1 MLNSSLDQ
9 QVAASLSGLDS
20 RSDSY
25 AVQAVDRL
33 LHIARTTGASDLHF
47 IPEPGGHE
55 FRLLFRV
62 DGVLQMAG
70 TAPHA
75 ASSLVGRLKS
85 LANLL
90 TYRTDI
96 PQEGRVRTG
105 EEHLEMRV
113 STFPTIHGEKAVV
126 RLFVGSGNYRYLSEL
141 HFPEEIQSR
150 LETLLLQTEGL
161 ILACGPSGSGKTT
174 TLYAALRQIQ
184 QTGVGPRS
192 LCTLEDPVEALL
204 PGVSQSQ
211 VKPEGEFT
219 YERGLASLMRQ
230 DPEVIMV
237 GEIRNR
243 PTAQVVFQASLTGQ
257 LVLSS
262 FHAGTAAD
270 AISRLADMGIEPYVL
285 RSGLLGLLA
294 QRLVR
299 RCCEC
304 TRTTT
309 SGCPECRHTGYRGR
323 VVLAELLL
331 PELKGLGRAIL
342 NREDAERIQELA
354 VEAGMIPLRERGRA
368 AVEAG
373 QTTQEELL
381 RAFGPTVDY

>member
-1 MLNSSLDQ
+1 
-9 QVAASLSGLDS
+9 
-20 RSDSY
+20 
-25 AVQAVDRL
+25 
-33 LHIARTTGASDLHF
+33 
-47 IPEPGGHE
+47 
-55 FRLLFRV
+55 
-62 DGVLQMAG
+62 
-70 TAPHA
+70 
-75 ASSLVGRLKS
+75 
-85 LANLL
+85 
-90 TYRTDI
+90 
-96 PQEGRVRTG
+96 
-105 EEHLEMRV
+105 
-113 STFPTIHGEKAVV
+113 
-126 RLFVGSGNYRYLSEL
+126 
-141 HFPEEIQSR
+141 
-150 LETLLLQTEGL
+150 
-161 ILACGPSGSGKTT
+161 
-174 TLYAALRQIQ
+174 
-184 QTGVGPRS
+184 
-192 LCTLEDPVEALL
+192 
-204 PGVSQSQ
+204 
-211 VKPEGEFT
+211 
-219 YERGLASLMRQ
+219 
-230 DPEVIMV
+230 MV

-309 SGCPECRHTGYRGR
+309 SGCPECRHTGHRGR